1 MKILHTSDWHLG
13 QALYGRKRHE
23 EFRLFLDWLSHTL
36 NSEAVDVLLVAGDI
50 FDSGLPSNQA
60 QTLYYRFLCEAA
72 KSPCRHVILT
82 AGNHDSP
89 SFLDAPQP
97 LLQALDVHVIGQALE
112 PEEEVLLLNDEK
124 GRPELIVCA
133 VPFLRDRDLYRIRSE
148 GDTDERDLLLAQG
161 MREHYRRCAE
171 KAEELRAEA
180 ARTYPNSPSLPVV
193 AMGHLFAAGGTVG
206 EDDGVRDLRIGSL
219 GQISA
224 DIFPPSFDYVALG
237 HLHGPQKVNKEERI
251 RYSGSPLP
259 MGFGE
264 AKQQKSVCL
273 VEFEG
278 KKPSVRTLSVP
289 LFQKMEKISGDL
301 PSIEARLQ
309 ELSDLGEAVWL
320 EVLYTG
326 SGIVSDL
333 RERLQ
338 EKAGPKLEI
347 LRVRTSYRLDVPS
360 SAEDIETALEDMS
373 VFDVFSRRLDDLERQ
388 NGLDPEQRRA
398 LLETYAEAVDELLQ
412 ADKGEDACAS

>member
-13 QALYGRKRHE
+13 QALYGRKRNE
-23 EFRLFLDWLSHTL
+23 EFRLFLDWLAQTMRD
-36 NSEAVDVLLVAGDI
+36 EAVDVLLVSGDI

-60 QTLYYRFLCEAA
+60 QAQYYRFLCEAA
-72 KSPCRHVILT
+72 KGTCRHIILT

-89 SFLDAPQP
+89 SFLDAPQAI
-97 LLQALDVHVIGQALE
+97 LQALDVHVIGHALA
-112 PEEEVLLLNDEK
+112 PEEEVLLLNDAN

-133 VPFLRDRDLYRIRSE
+133 VPFLRDRDLYRLNI
-148 GDTDERDLLLAQG
+148 GDGTNERDILLAQG
-161 MREHYRRCAE
+161 MREHYRLCAE
-171 KAEELRAEA
+171 KAEALRSGH
-180 ARTYPNSPSLPVV
+180 TLNFSDSTPLPVI

-206 EDDGVRDLRIGSL
+206 VDDGVRDLRIGSL

-224 DIFPPSFDYVALG
+224 DIFPSSFDYVALG
-237 HLHGPQKVNKEERI
+237 HLHGPQKVNKEDRI

-273 VEFEG
+273 VEFDG
-278 KKPSVRTLSVP
+278 RTPSVRLLPVP
-289 LFQKMEKISGDL
+289 LFQKMEKVSGDL
-301 PSIEARLQ
+301 AAIEARLK
-309 ELSDLGEAVWL
+309 ELSELGEAVWV

-338 EKAGPKLEI
+338 EKAGPNLEI
-347 LRVRTSYRLDVPS
+347 LRVRTAYSLDAPS
-360 SAEDIETALEDMS
+360 ASEDIGTALEDMS
-373 VFDVFSRRLDDLERQ
+373 IFDVFNRRLDDLERM
-388 NGLDPEQRRA
+388 NGLDAEQRQA
-398 LLETYAEAVDELLQ
+398 LLETYAEAVDEFFQ
-412 ADKGEDACAS
+412 SDKGEDGCAS